1 MLGISLNTESG
12 ALSGNGSPASIV
24 FTNALKEEGVLS
36 VPAGG
41 SIVRLLPPLNI
52 TKEQVEEGLALIEKA
67 AARYS
72 G

>member
-1 MLGISLNTESG
+1 VRG
-12 ALSGNGSPASIV
+12 
-24 FTNALKEEGVLS
+24 
-36 VPAGG
+36 PAGG

-52 TKEQVEEGLALIEKA
+52 TNEQGEERLALIEKA